1 MVDFALSEKEMSTVF
16 NTIFRKY
23 DSNGDGKITKEEFQK
38 ICYALGHFLETDE
51 LEIAF
56 ALVDS
61 DGSGEIEREEFLE
74 FWRQDNR
81 FDRLQL
87 DDEQHAKLA
96 QSTLNLST

>member
-1 MVDFALSEKEMSTVF
+1 MLRFNQDTKSGKTDFDRLRLSEKEMSTVF

-61 DGSGEIEREEFLE
+61 DG
-74 FWRQDNR
+74 
-81 FDRLQL
+81 
-87 DDEQHAKLA
+87 
-96 QSTLNLST
+96 